1 MKIKYILIVFTSLM
15 AAGCDTLDTK
25 IDTLFTEE
33 QLASGYSR
41 LYNLGYAPYSFIQ
54 SGFYALDSNIDAA
67 KSDEA
72 AYTKTVSSVK
82 YFNEGTWNQYNNP
95 DDVYANCYKGIR
107 AANFFLD
114 YSVNY
119 KEQLYQ
125 NRDTLSDGG
134 NDYRRSVQNIAWMR
148 AEAHVLR
155 AWFYFELMKRY
166 GGVPLVK
173 EVLSPDEKSDLP
185 RADFDDIVNYA
196 VSEIDYVLDSL
207 QQLTWKSSSYS
218 GYDGRFAKGSAMALK
233 SRILLYAASP
243 LHNPEND
250 AEKWESA
257 AKAAYDVIQLT
268 QYSLDADYRA
278 LFLETNAVTSNE
290 VILSYRSGSTN
301 GPEKANYP
309 IGTPGGNSG
318 VTPSQNLVSAYEYK
332 GTPDPADPYAN
343 RDPRL
348 AYSIVTNNSSWNGRT
363 MQIYTGGDDDPAK
376 ANASRTGYYLK
387 KFLLNNLDLTNDEK
401 RIHNWIMF
409 RYAEILLNY
418 AEAMNEAYGPDDN
431 KGYSMTAR
439 EAVNAVRSRT
449 SVQMPAVDV
458 AAGDKDEMRKK
469 IKHERRI
476 ELAFEGHRFWDL
488 LRWKDAEIYLNQDL
502 KGISVMQTDNNSFN
516 YREFTLGKRIFDASK
531 MYLYPIPNTEIVK
544 SNNILEQ
551 NSNW

>member
-1 MKIKYILIVFTSLM
+1 MNIKYILYVVFASLIF
-15 AAGCDTLDTK
+15 ASCDPLDTK
-25 IDTLFTEE
+25 IDTLITEE

-41 LYNLGYAPYSFIQ
+41 LYNLGYAPYSFMVN
-54 SGFYALDSNIDAA
+54 GFYIMDSNIDAA
-67 KSDEA
+67 RSDEA
-72 AYTKTVSSVK
+72 AYTKTASSVK
-82 YFNEGTWNQYNNP
+82 YFNEGTWNQYYNP
-95 DDVYANCYKGIR
+95 DDVYTGCYKGIR

-114 YSVNY
+114 YSTNY
-119 KEQLYQ
+119 KAQLYH

-134 NDYRRSVQNIAWMR
+134 NDYRRSVENVAWLR

-155 AWFYFELMKRY
+155 AYFYFELIKRY

-173 EVLSPDEKSDLP
+173 DVISLDNNSDLP
-185 RADFDDIVNYA
+185 RASFDEVVGYA

-207 QQLTWKSSSYS
+207 QQATWKSSSYS

-243 LHNPEND
+243 LHNPANERT
-250 AEKWESA
+250 KWQKA
-257 AKAAYDVIQLT
+257 ATAAYDVIQLG
-268 QYSLDADYRA
+268 QYFLATDYRT
-278 LFLETNAVTSNE
+278 LFLETNSVLDNE

-301 GPEKANYP
+301 SPEKSNYP

-332 GTPDPADPYAN
+332 GAPDPANPYAN

-348 AYSIVTNNSSWNGRT
+348 NYSIVVNNSTWNGRT
-363 MQIYTGGDDDPAK
+363 MKIYADSIDDPAK
-376 ANASRTGYYLK
+376 ANTSRTGYYLK
-387 KFLLNNLDLTNDEK
+387 KFLLENMNLTQGET

-431 KGYSMTAR
+431 NGYSMTAR

-449 SVQMPAVDV
+449 SVQMPAVEASDYTQM
-458 AAGDKDEMRKK
+458 KEK

-488 LRWKDAEIYLNQDL
+488 LRWKDAETYLNQSL
-502 KGISVMQTDNNSFN
+502 KGIHVTKTGDAFS
-516 YREFTLGKRIFDASK
+516 YGEFTTEQRIFDASK

-544 SNNILEQ
+544 SNGILIQ
-551 NSNW
+551 NPNW